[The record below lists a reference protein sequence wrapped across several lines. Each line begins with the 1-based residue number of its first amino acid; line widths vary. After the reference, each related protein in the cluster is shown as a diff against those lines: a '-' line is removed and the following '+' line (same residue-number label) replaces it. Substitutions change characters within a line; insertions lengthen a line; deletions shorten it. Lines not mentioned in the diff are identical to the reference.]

1 MFVLFWSRRPNSDS
15 VMLRLPTVGR
25 ALTGVAKGSLA
36 PPTSVRTSVRAAS
49 NLVEVFVDGKSV
61 EVEPG
66 TTVLQACEKAGIQIP
81 RFCYHERLS
90 VAGNCRMCLVEIE
103 RAPKP
108 VAACAM
114 PVMKGWNILTNSEK
128 TRKAREGVME
138 FLLANH
144 PLDCPICDQ
153 GGECDLQDQSMQ
165 FGSDRS
171 RFTEG
176 KRAVEDK
183 NIGPLI
189 KTIMTRCI
197 QCTRCV
203 RFASEIA
210 GVEDLGTTGRGNN
223 LQIGTYVEKMFM
235 SELSG
240 NVIDVCPVGALTSKP
255 YAFTARPWETRK
267 TESIDVL
274 DALGSNIVVSTR
286 GGEVMRVLPR
296 LNEEINEEWISDK
309 TRFAYDGLKRQR
321 LTQPMVKDDSG
332 QLTPT
337 TWEDALTRVAGA
349 LQGVQGSEM
358 AAVVGGMADAEALVS
373 LKDLLNRLDSENL
386 CTEEVFPTAGA
397 GTDLRSNYLLN
408 SRISGIEESDLL
420 LLVGTNPRYEAPLFN
435 ARIRKSWLH
444 NELRVA
450 VVGHE
455 VDLSYSYEH
464 LGEETS
470 VLKELANGTHPF
482 CQVLA
487 SAKRP
492 VVVVGSSALQREDGA
507 GILSAVSSIAQNA
520 RVSSGVE
527 EGWRVL
533 NVLHRVASQ
542 VAALD
547 LGYKPGVDSIR
558 QNPPKVLYLLG
569 ADAGCVSRDDLPK
582 NALIIYQGHHGD
594 VGAPMADII
603 LPGAA
608 YTEKN
613 ATYVNT
619 EGRSQHTKVAVT
631 PPGVAREDWRIIRAL
646 SELAGVSLP
655 YDSLEEVRSRLSEVS
670 PNLVRYD
677 DVEEANYFRQANQ
690 LAQTVNQD
698 LISGPLIPPQVSVKD
713 FYMTD
718 SISRASQTMA
728 KCVKAAT
735 EGAAAVDEPSV
746 C

>member
-1 MFVLFWSRRPNSDS
+1 IFVFS
-15 VMLRLPTVGR
+15 MLRLPAVSR
-25 ALTGVAKGSLA
+25 ALGVAHSTGSVA
-36 PPTSVRTSVRAAS
+36 ITKNVHNAATAAAS
-49 NLVEVFVDGKSV
+49 NLVEVFVDGKPLM
-61 EVEPG
+61 VEPG
-66 TTVLQACEKAGIQIP
+66 TTVLQACEKVGVQIP

-103 RAPKP
+103 KLLNWL
-108 VAACAM
+108 ACTCTL
-114 PVMKGWNILTNSEK
+114 VYGVHSYSNINTSTSLY
-128 TRKAREGVME
+128 RKLGRKNHLEGVME

-171 RFTEG
+171 RFLES

-210 GVEDLGTTGRGNN
+210 GVEDLGTTGRGND

-240 NVIDVCPVGALTSKP
+240 NVIDICPVGALTSKP
-255 YAFTARPWETRK
+255 YAFTSRPWETRK

-274 DALGSNIVVSTR
+274 DAVGSNIVVSTR
-286 GGEVMRVLPR
+286 GGEVMRILPR
-296 LNEEINEEWISDK
+296 LHEDINEEWISDK

-321 LTQPMVKDDSG
+321 LTQPMVKDASG
-332 QLTPT
+332 QLVATS
-337 TWEDALTRVAGA
+337 WEDVLTRVAGV
-349 LQGVQGSEM
+349 LQGAQGTSV
-358 AAVVGGMADAEALVS
+358 AAIVGGMVDAEALIA
-373 LKDLLNRLDSENL
+373 LKDMLNRLNSDRL
-386 CTEEVFPTAGA
+386 CTEEIFPMAGA
-397 GTDLRSNYLLN
+397 GSDLRSNYLLN
-408 SRISGIEESDLL
+408 SRIAGIEEADLL

-444 NELRVA
+444 NELQVA
-450 VVGHE
+450 LVGQE
-455 VDLSYSYEH
+455 VDLTYTYDH
-464 LGEETS
+464 LGES
-470 VLKELANGTHPF
+470 AKVLQEIAAGTHPF
-482 CQVLA
+482 SKVLA
-487 SAKRP
+487 KAKRP
-492 VVVVGSSALQREDGA
+492 VVVLGSGSLQREDGGA
-507 GILSAVSSIAQNA
+507 IHAAVSTIAQNA

-527 EGWRVL
+527 ESWKVL

-547 LGYKPGVDSIR
+547 LGYKPGVEAIR
-558 QNPPKVLYLLG
+558 KNPPKVLFLLG
-569 ADAGCVSRDDLPK
+569 ADAGCITRQDLAK
-582 NALIIYQGHHGD
+582 DSFIIYQGHHGD
-594 VGAPMADII
+594 AGATMADII

-608 YTEKN
+608 YTEKCS
-613 ATYVNT
+613 TYVNT
-619 EGRSQHTKVAVT
+619 EGRAQQTRLAVT
-631 PPGVAREDWRIIRAL
+631 APGMAREDWKIIRAI
-646 SELAGVSLP
+646 SELAGLTLP
-655 YDSLEEVRSRLSEVS
+655 YETMDEVRDRLAEVS

-677 DVEEANYFRQANQ
+677 DVEEANYFKQANE
-690 LAQTVNQD
+690 LAKAVNQTI
-698 LISGPLIPPQVSVKD
+698 LTEPLVPPQLTVRD

-718 SISRASQTMA
+718 PISRASQTMA
-728 KCVKAAT
+728 KCVKAVT
-735 EGAAAVDEPSV
+735 EGAQAVEEPSI

>member
-1 MFVLFWSRRPNSDS
+1 
-15 VMLRLPTVGR
+15 MLRLPVVGR
-25 ALTGVAKGSLA
+25 ALAGAAKGGLTPSN
-36 PPTSVRTSVRAAS
+36 TVRTPVRAAS
-49 NLVEVFVDGKSV
+49 NMVEVFVDGKPV

-103 RAPKP
+103 KAPKP

-267 TESIDVL
+267 TESIDVM
-274 DALGSNIVVSTR
+274 DAVGSNILVSTR

-296 LNEEINEEWISDK
+296 LNEDVNEEWISDK

-321 LTQPMVKDDSG
+321 LTQPMVKDNSG

-349 LQGVQGSEM
+349 LQGVQGGEL
-358 AAVVGGMADAEALVS
+358 AAIAGGMADAEALVA
-373 LKDLLNRLDSENL
+373 LKDLLNKLNSENL
-386 CTEEVFPTAGA
+386 CTEEVFPMAGA

-408 SRISGIEESDLL
+408 SRIAGIEDCDLL

-450 VVGHE
+450 MVGYS
-455 VDLSYSYEH
+455 VDLSYTYDH
-464 LGEETS
+464 LGEDTS
-470 VLKELANGTHPF
+470 VLKGLANGTHPF
-482 CQVLA
+482 CQVLSA
-487 SAKRP
+487 AKRP
-492 VVVVGSSALQREDGA
+492 MVIVGSSALQRKDGA
-507 GILSAVSSIAQNA
+507 AILSTISTIAQNA
-520 RVSSGVE
+520 RTSSGVE
-527 EGWRVL
+527 AGWKVL

-547 LGYKPGVDSIR
+547 LGYKAGVEAIR
-558 QNPPKVLYLLG
+558 KNPPKVLFLLG
-569 ADAGCVSRDDLPK
+569 ADGGCITRADIAQDG
-582 NALIIYQGHHGD
+582 LIVYQGHHGD
-594 VGAPMADII
+594 IGAPMADII

-619 EGRSQHTKVAVT
+619 EGRSQHTRVAVT
-631 PPGVAREDWRIIRAL
+631 APGMAREDWKIIRAL
-646 SELAGVSLP
+646 SELVGVTLP
-655 YDSLEEVRSRLSEVS
+655 YDTLDEVRSRLAEVS

-677 DVEEANYFRQANQ
+677 DVEEANYFKQSNE
-690 LAQTVNQD
+690 LAMAVNQD
-698 LISGPLIPPQVSVKD
+698 LLAAPLVPPQLSIKD

-735 EGAAAVDEPSV
+735 EGAAAVEEPSI

>member
-1 MFVLFWSRRPNSDS
+1 M
-15 VMLRLPTVGR
+15 
-25 ALTGVAKGSLA
+25 
-36 PPTSVRTSVRAAS
+36 
-49 NLVEVFVDGKSV
+49 
-61 EVEPG
+61 
-66 TTVLQACEKAGIQIP
+66 
-81 RFCYHERLS
+81 
-90 VAGNCRMCLVEIE
+90 
-103 RAPKP
+103 
-108 VAACAM
+108 
-114 PVMKGWNILTNSEK
+114 
-128 TRKAREGVME
+128 
-138 FLLANH
+138 
-144 PLDCPICDQ
+144 
-153 GGECDLQDQSMQ
+153 QDQSMQ

-274 DALGSNIVVSTR
+274 DAVGSNIVVSTR
-286 GGEVMRVLPR
+286 GGEVMRVMPR
-296 LNEEINEEWISDK
+296 LNEDVNEEWISDK

-321 LTQPMVKDDSG
+321 LTQPLVKDDSG

-337 TWEDALTRVAGA
+337 SWEDALTRVAGA
-349 LQGVQGSEM
+349 LQGVQGNEV
-358 AAVVGGMADAEALVS
+358 AAIAGGMADAEALVA
-373 LKDLLNRLDSENL
+373 LKDLLNRLNSENL
-386 CTEEVFPTAGA
+386 CTEELFPMAGA

-408 SRISGIEESDLL
+408 SRIAGIEECDLL

-435 ARIRKSWLH
+435 ARVRKSWLH

-450 VVGHE
+450 MVGHQ
-455 VDLSYSYEH
+455 VDLSYTYDH

-482 CQVLA
+482 CQVLS

-507 GILSAVSSIAQNA
+507 AILGAVSTIAQNA
-520 RVSSGVE
+520 RTSSGVE
-527 EGWRVL
+527 EGWKVL
-533 NVLHRVASQ
+533 SVLHRVASQ

-547 LGYKPGVDSIR
+547 LGYKAGVDAIR
-558 QNPPKVLYLLG
+558 KNPPKILFLLG
-569 ADAGCVSRDDLPK
+569 ADGGCISRADLPK
-582 NALIIYQGHHGD
+582 ESLIIYQGHHGD
-594 VGAPMADII
+594 IGAPMADII
-603 LPGAA
+603 LPAAA

-619 EGRSQHTKVAVT
+619 EGRSQHTRVAVT
-631 PPGVAREDWRIIRAL
+631 APGMAREDWKIIRAI
-646 SELAGVSLP
+646 SELAGLSLS
-655 YDSLEEVRSRLSEVS
+655 YDSLEEVRSRLAEVS

-677 DVEEANYFRQANQ
+677 DVEGANYFKQANE
-690 LAQTVNQD
+690 LAKAVNQD
-698 LISGPLIPPQVSVKD
+698 LIAAPLIPPQITAKD

-728 KCVKAAT
+728 KCVKAIT
-735 EGAAAVDEPSV
+735 EGAAAIEEPSV

>member
-1 MFVLFWSRRPNSDS
+1 
-15 VMLRLPTVGR
+15 MLRLPVVSRSLFPAAIT
-25 ALTGVAKGSLA
+25 KGGAASA
-36 PPTSVRTSVRAAS
+36 TNNARTAATATAAAAS
-49 NLVEVFVDGKSV
+49 NLLEVFVDGKPV
-61 EVEPG
+61 MVEPG
-66 TTVLQACEKAGIQIP
+66 TTVLQACEKVGMQIP

-103 RAPKP
+103 KVPKP

-114 PVMKGWNILTNSEK
+114 PVMKGWNILTNSDK

-210 GVEDLGTTGRGNN
+210 GVEDLGTTGRGND

-240 NVIDVCPVGALTSKP
+240 NVIDICPVGALTSKP

-274 DALGSNIVVSTR
+274 DAVGSNIVVTTR
-286 GGEVMRVLPR
+286 GGEVMRILPR
-296 LNEEINEEWISDK
+296 IHEDINEEWISDK

-321 LTQPMVKDDSG
+321 LTQPMVKNESG
-332 QLTPT
+332 QLVPT
-337 TWEDALTRVAGA
+337 SWEDAMTRAAGA
-349 LQGVQGSEM
+349 LQGVEGNDV
-358 AAVVGGMADAEALVS
+358 AAVVGGLVDAEALIS
-373 LKDLLNRLDSENL
+373 LKDLLNRLNSENL
-386 CTEEVFPTAGA
+386 CTEEAFPMAGA
-397 GTDLRSNYLLN
+397 GSDLRSNYLLN
-408 SRISGIEESDLL
+408 TGIAGIEEADLL

-435 ARIRKSWLH
+435 ARIRKGWLH
-444 NELRVA
+444 NELQVA
-450 VVGHE
+450 LVGKE
-455 VDLSYSYEH
+455 VDLSYTYDH
-464 LGEETS
+464 LGES
-470 VLKELANGTHPF
+470 AKVLQEIASGTHPF
-482 CQVLA
+482 SQDLA
-487 SAKRP
+487 KAKHP
-492 VVVVGSSALQREDGA
+492 VVVVGSSCLQREDGA
-507 GILSAVSSIAQNA
+507 AIMAAVSTIAQNA

-527 EGWRVL
+527 DSWKVL

-547 LGYKPGVDSIR
+547 LGYKPGVEVIR
-558 QNPPKVLYLLG
+558 KNPPKLLFLLG
-569 ADAGCVSRDDLPK
+569 ADAGCITRQDLPK
-582 NALIIYQGHHGD
+582 DSFIIYQGHHGD
-594 VGAPMADII
+594 VGAPMADVI

-608 YTEKN
+608 YTEKCS
-613 ATYVNT
+613 TYVNI
-619 EGRSQHTKVAVT
+619 EGRAQQTKVAVT
-631 PPGVAREDWRIIRAL
+631 APGMAREDWRILRAI
-646 SELAGVSLP
+646 SELAGVTLP
-655 YDSLEEVRSRLSEVS
+655 YDTLDEVRERLAEVS

-677 DVEEANYFRQANQ
+677 DVEEANYFKQANE
-690 LAQTVNQD
+690 LAKAVNQAV
-698 LISGPLIPPQVSVKD
+698 LTGPLVPPQLTVRD

-718 SISRASQTMA
+718 PISRASQTMA
-728 KCVKAAT
+728 KCVKAVT
-735 EGAAAVDEPSV
+735 EGAQAVDEPAI

>member
-1 MFVLFWSRRPNSDS
+1 
-15 VMLRLPTVGR
+15 MLRLPTVGR
-25 ALTGVAKGSLA
+25 ALAGAAKSSLA
-36 PPTSVRTSVRAAS
+36 PSNTVRTTVRAAS
-49 NLVEVFVDGKSV
+49 NMVEVFVDGKPV

-103 RAPKP
+103 KAPKP

-114 PVMKGWNILTNSEK
+114 PVMKGWNILTDSER

-274 DALGSNIVVSTR
+274 DAMGSNIVVSTR

-296 LNEEINEEWISDK
+296 LNEDVNEEWISDK

-321 LTQPMVKDDSG
+321 LNQPMVKDDSG
-332 QLTPT
+332 QLMPT

-349 LQGVQGSEM
+349 LQGMQGGEV
-358 AAVVGGMADAEALVS
+358 AAIAGGMADAEALVS
-373 LKDLLNRLDSENL
+373 LKDLLNRLNSENL
-386 CTEEVFPTAGA
+386 CTEEVFPMSGA

-408 SRISGIEESDLL
+408 SRIAGIEDCDLL
-420 LLVGTNPRYEAPLFN
+420 LLIGTNPRYEAPLFN

-450 VVGHE
+450 LVGHS
-455 VDLSYSYEH
+455 VDLSYSYDH

-482 CQVLA
+482 CQVLSA
-487 SAKRP
+487 AKRP

-507 GILSAVSSIAQNA
+507 AVLSAVSTIAHNA
-520 RVSSGVE
+520 RTSSGVE
-527 EGWRVL
+527 GGWKVL
-533 NVLHRVASQ
+533 NILHRVASQ

-547 LGYKPGVDSIR
+547 LGYKAGVDAIR
-558 QNPPKVLYLLG
+558 KNPPKVLFLLG
-569 ADAGCVSRDDLPK
+569 ADTGCITRDDLPK
-582 NALIIYQGHHGD
+582 NSLIVYQGHHGD

-619 EGRSQHTKVAVT
+619 EGRSQQTRVAVT
-631 PPGVAREDWRIIRAL
+631 APGMAREDWQIIRAV
-646 SELAGVSLP
+646 SELAGVTLA
-655 YDSLEEVRSRLSEVS
+655 YDSLDEVRSRLAEVS

-677 DVEEANYFRQANQ
+677 DVEEANYFKQANE
-690 LAQTVNQD
+690 LAVTVKQD
-698 LISGPLIPPQVSVKD
+698 LLAAPLVPPQLTIKD

-728 KCVKAAT
+728 KCVKAVT

>member
-1 MFVLFWSRRPNSDS
+1 
-15 VMLRLPTVGR
+15 MLRLPTVGR
-25 ALTGVAKGSLA
+25 ALAGAAKGSLA
-36 PPTSVRTSVRAAS
+36 SSNPVRTPVRAAS
-49 NLVEVFVDGKSV
+49 NMVEVFVDGKPV

-66 TTVLQACEKAGIQIP
+66 TTVLQACEKVGVQIP

-103 RAPKP
+103 KAPKP

-171 RFTEG
+171 RFSEG

-183 NIGPLI
+183 NMGPLI

-210 GVEDLGTTGRGNN
+210 GVEDLGTTGRGND

-274 DALGSNIVVSTR
+274 DAVGSNIVVSTR
-286 GGEVMRVLPR
+286 GGEVMRILPR
-296 LNEEINEEWISDK
+296 LHDDINEEWISDK

-321 LTQPMVKDDSG
+321 LMQPMVKDESG

-349 LQGVQGSEM
+349 LQSVQGSEV
-358 AAVVGGMADAEALVS
+358 AAIVGGMADAEALVA
-373 LKDLLNRLDSENL
+373 LKDLLNRLNSENL
-386 CTEEVFPTAGA
+386 CTEELFPMAGA

-408 SRISGIEESDLL
+408 SRIAGIEDCDLL

-444 NELRVA
+444 NELQVA
-450 VVGHE
+450 MVGHK
-455 VDLSYSYEH
+455 VDLSYTYDH
-464 LGEETS
+464 LGEDTS
-470 VLKELANGTHPF
+470 VLKQLANGTHAF
-482 CQVLA
+482 CKVLSA
-487 SAKRP
+487 AKRP
-492 VVVVGSSALQREDGA
+492 VVVVGSGALQREDGVA
-507 GILSAVSSIAQNA
+507 ILSAVSTIAQNA
-520 RVSSGVE
+520 RASSGVE
-527 EGWRVL
+527 DGWKVL

-547 LGYKPGVDSIR
+547 LGYKAGVDAIR
-558 QNPPKVLYLLG
+558 KNPPKVLFLLG
-569 ADAGCVSRDDLPK
+569 ADAGCISRADLPK
-582 NALIIYQGHHGD
+582 DSLIIYQGHHGD

-603 LPGAA
+603 LPSAA

-613 ATYVNT
+613 STYVNT
-619 EGRSQHTKVAVT
+619 EGRSQHTKIAVT
-631 PPGVAREDWRIIRAL
+631 APGVAREDWKIIRAL
-646 SELAGVSLP
+646 SELTGVTLP
-655 YDSLEEVRSRLSEVS
+655 YDSLDEIRSRLAEVS

-677 DVEEANYFRQANQ
+677 DVEEANYFKQANE
-690 LAQTVNQD
+690 LAMTVNQE
-698 LISGPLIPPQVSVKD
+698 LLAAPLVPPQLTVKD

-728 KCVKAAT
+728 KCVKAVT

>member
-1 MFVLFWSRRPNSDS
+1 
-15 VMLRLPTVGR
+15 MLRLPHVGR
-25 ALTGVAKGSLA
+25 ALAGAAKSSLA
-36 PPTSVRTSVRAAS
+36 APNTGAVRTSMRAAS
-49 NLVEVFVDGKSV
+49 NMVEVFVDGKPL
-61 EVEPG
+61 EVEQG

-103 RAPKP
+103 KAPKP

-274 DALGSNIVVSTR
+274 DAVGSNILVSTR
-286 GGEVMRVLPR
+286 GGEVMRVMPR
-296 LNEEINEEWISDK
+296 LHEDVNEEWISDK

-321 LTQPMVKDDSG
+321 LTQPMVRNDSG
-332 QLTPT
+332 QLTPS
-337 TWEDALTRVAGA
+337 TWEDALSRVAGA
-349 LQGVQGSEM
+349 LQSVQGNEV
-358 AAVVGGMADAEALVS
+358 AAIVGGMADAEALVS

-386 CTEEVFPTAGA
+386 CTEEVFPMSGA

-408 SRISGIEESDLL
+408 SRIAGIEDCDLL

-450 VVGHE
+450 MVGHN
-455 VDLSYSYEH
+455 VDLSFAYDH

-470 VLKELANGTHPF
+470 VLKELADGTHPF
-482 CQVLA
+482 CQVLSA
-487 SAKRP
+487 AKRP

-507 GILSAVSSIAQNA
+507 AILRTVSTIAQNA
-520 RVSSGVE
+520 RTSSGVE
-527 EGWRVL
+527 EGWKVL

-547 LGYKPGVDSIR
+547 LGYKAGVDAIR
-558 QNPPKVLYLLG
+558 ANPPKVLFLMG
-569 ADAGCVSRDDLPK
+569 ADAGCITRADLPK
-582 NALIIYQGHHGD
+582 DGFIVYQGHHGD

-613 ATYVNT
+613 GTYVNT
-619 EGRSQHTKVAVT
+619 EGRSQHTRLAVT
-631 PPGVAREDWRIIRAL
+631 APGMAREDWKIIRAL
-646 SELAGVSLP
+646 SELAGATLP
-655 YDSLEEVRSRLSEVS
+655 YDSLEEVRSRLAEVS

-677 DVEEANYFRQANQ
+677 DVEGANYFKQADE
-690 LAQTVNQD
+690 LAQLVKQD
-698 LISGPLIPPQVSVKD
+698 LVATPLVPPQLTAAD

-728 KCVKAAT
+728 KCVKAVT

>member
-1 MFVLFWSRRPNSDS
+1 
-15 VMLRLPTVGR
+15 MLRLPAVSRTLFPAAITKGGAATANTAR
-25 ALTGVAKGSLA
+25 NVATAAA
-36 PPTSVRTSVRAAS
+36 PAS
-49 NLVEVFVDGKSV
+49 NLLEVFVDGAPV
-61 EVEPG
+61 MVEPG
-66 TTVLQACEKAGIQIP
+66 TTVLQACEKVGMQIP

-103 RAPKP
+103 KVPKP

-114 PVMKGWNILTNSEK
+114 PVMKGWNILTNSDK

-210 GVEDLGTTGRGNN
+210 GVEDLGTTGRGND

-240 NVIDVCPVGALTSKP
+240 NVIDICPVGALTSKP

-274 DALGSNIVVSTR
+274 DAVGSNIVVSTR
-286 GGEVMRVLPR
+286 GGEVMRILPR
-296 LNEEINEEWISDK
+296 LNEDINEEWISDK

-321 LTQPMVKDDSG
+321 LTQPMVKNESE
-332 QLTPT
+332 QLVPT
-337 TWEDALTRVAGA
+337 TWEDVLTRVAGA
-349 LQGVQGSEM
+349 LQGVEGNKV
-358 AAVVGGMADAEALVS
+358 AAVVGGLVDAEALIS
-373 LKDLLNRLDSENL
+373 LKDLLNRLNSDNL
-386 CTEEVFPTAGA
+386 CTEEVFPMAGA
-397 GTDLRSNYLLN
+397 GSDLRSNYLLN
-408 SRISGIEESDLL
+408 TGITGIEEADVL

-444 NELRVA
+444 NELQVA
-450 VVGHE
+450 LLGKK
-455 VDLSYSYEH
+455 VDLTYTYDH
-464 LGEETS
+464 LGESGT
-470 VLKELANGTHPF
+470 VLQEIASGAHPF
-482 CQVLA
+482 SQVLA
-487 SAKRP
+487 KAKHP
-492 VVVVGSSALQREDGA
+492 VVVVGSSCLQREDGA
-507 GILSAVSSIAQNA
+507 AIMAAVLTIAQNTH
-520 RVSSGVE
+520 VSSSVE
-527 EGWRVL
+527 ETWKVL

-547 LGYKPGVDSIR
+547 LGYKPGVEAIR
-558 QNPPKVLYLLG
+558 KNPPKVLFLLG
-569 ADAGCVSRDDLPK
+569 ADAGCITRQDLPK
-582 NALIIYQGHHGD
+582 DSFIIYQGHHGD
-594 VGAPMADII
+594 VGATVADII

-608 YTEKN
+608 YTEKCS
-613 ATYVNT
+613 TYVNT
-619 EGRSQHTKVAVT
+619 EGRAQQTKVAVT
-631 PPGVAREDWRIIRAL
+631 PPGMAREDWKIIRGI
-646 SELAGVSLP
+646 SELAGVTLP
-655 YDSLEEVRSRLSEVS
+655 YDSLEEVRDRLAEVS

-677 DVEEANYFRQANQ
+677 EVEEANYFKQANE
-690 LAQTVNQD
+690 LSKAVNQAV
-698 LISGPLIPPQVSVKD
+698 LAEPLVPPQLTVKD

-718 SISRASQTMA
+718 PISRASQTMA
-728 KCVKAAT
+728 KCVKAVT
-735 EGAAAVDEPSV
+735 EGAEAVDEPAI

>member
-1 MFVLFWSRRPNSDS
+1 M
-15 VMLRLPTVGR
+15 
-25 ALTGVAKGSLA
+25 
-36 PPTSVRTSVRAAS
+36 
-49 NLVEVFVDGKSV
+49 
-61 EVEPG
+61 VEPG
-66 TTVLQACEKAGIQIP
+66 TTVLQGKPCACEKAGMQIP

-103 RAPKP
+103 KVPKP

-114 PVMKGWNILTNSEK
+114 PVMKGWNILTNSDK

-210 GVEDLGTTGRGNN
+210 GVEDLGTTGRGND

-240 NVIDVCPVGALTSKP
+240 NVIDICPVGALTSKP

-267 TESIDVL
+267 TETIDVL
-274 DALGSNIVVSTR
+274 DAVGSNIVVSTR
-286 GGEVMRVLPR
+286 GGEVMRILPR
-296 LNEEINEEWISDK
+296 IHEDINEEWISDK

-321 LTQPMVKDDSG
+321 LTQPLVKNESG
-332 QLTPT
+332 QLVPT
-337 TWEDALTRVAGA
+337 TWEDALTRVAGI
-349 LQGVQGSEM
+349 LQGVTGCDV
-358 AAVVGGMADAEALVS
+358 AAVAGGLVDAETLIS
-373 LKDLLNRLDSENL
+373 LKDLLNRLNSDTL
-386 CTEEVFPTAGA
+386 CTEEVFPMAGA
-397 GTDLRSNYLLN
+397 GSDLRSNYLLN
-408 SRISGIEESDLL
+408 TGIAGIEEADLL
-420 LLVGTNPRYEAPLFN
+420 LLVGTNPRYEAPLVN

-444 NELRVA
+444 NELQVA
-450 VVGHE
+450 LVGTN
-455 VDLSYSYEH
+455 VDLSYTYDH
-464 LGEETS
+464 LGESAE
-470 VLKELANGTHPF
+470 VLQEIASGSHPF
-482 CQVLA
+482 AHVLA
-487 SAKRP
+487 KAKHP
-492 VVVVGSSALQREDGA
+492 VVVVGSSCLQREDGA
-507 GILSAVSSIAQNA
+507 AIMAAVSTIAQRA

-527 EGWRVL
+527 ESWKVL

-547 LGYKPGVDSIR
+547 LGYKPGVETIR
-558 QNPPKVLYLLG
+558 ENMPKVLFLLG
-569 ADAGCVSRDDLPK
+569 ADAGCITRQDLPK
-582 NALIIYQGHHGD
+582 DCVIIYQGHHGD
-594 VGAPMADII
+594 AGASMADII

-608 YTEKN
+608 YTEKCS
-613 ATYVNT
+613 TYVNT
-619 EGRSQHTKVAVT
+619 EGRAQQTKVAVT
-631 PPGVAREDWRIIRAL
+631 PPGMAREDWKIIRAI

-655 YDSLEEVRSRLSEVS
+655 YDTLEEVRDRLTEVS

-677 DVEEANYFRQANQ
+677 DVEEANYFKQANE
-690 LAQTVNQD
+690 LSKTVNQAV
-698 LISGPLIPPQVSVKD
+698 LTEPLVPPQRSLKD
-713 FYMTD
+713 FFMTD
-718 SISRASQTMA
+718 PISRASQTMA
-728 KCVKAAT
+728 KCVKAVK
-735 EGAAAVDEPSV
+735 EGAQAVDEPAI

>member
-1 MFVLFWSRRPNSDS
+1 MQSYSLTLVCYLISVLVRNAIRINFC
-15 VMLRLPTVGR
+15 VIL
-25 ALTGVAKGSLA
+25 
-36 PPTSVRTSVRAAS
+36 VRTSVRAAS
-49 NLVEVFVDGKSV
+49 NMVEVFVDGKPV

-103 RAPKP
+103 KAPK
-108 VAACAM
+108 VTKFISACAM

-274 DALGSNIVVSTR
+274 DAVGSNIVVSTR
-286 GGEVMRVLPR
+286 GGEVMRVMPR
-296 LNEEINEEWISDK
+296 LNEDVNEEWISDK

-321 LTQPMVKDDSG
+321 LIQPMVKDDSG

-337 TWEDALTRVAGA
+337 NWEDALSRVAGA
-349 LQGVQGSEM
+349 LQSAQGNEI
-358 AAVVGGMADAEALVS
+358 AAIAGGLADAEALVS
-373 LKDLLNRLDSENL
+373 LKDLLNRLNSDNL
-386 CTEEVFPTAGA
+386 CTEEIFPMSGA

-408 SRISGIEESDLL
+408 TRIAGIEDCDLL
-420 LLVGTNPRYEAPLFN
+420 LLIGTNPRYEAPLFN

-450 VVGHE
+450 MVGHH
-455 VDLSYSYEH
+455 VDLSYTYDH
-464 LGEETS
+464 LGEDTS

-482 CQVLA
+482 CQVL
-487 SAKRP
+487 SGAKRP
-492 VVVVGSSALQREDGA
+492 VVVVGSTALQREDGA
-507 GILSAVSSIAQNA
+507 AILSTVSTIAQNA
-520 RVSSGVE
+520 RASSGVE
-527 EGWRVL
+527 EGWKVL

-547 LGYKPGVDSIR
+547 LGYKAGVDSIR
-558 QNPPKVLYLLG
+558 KNPPKVLFLLG
-569 ADAGCVSRDDLPK
+569 ADGGCITRADLPK
-582 NALIIYQGHHGD
+582 DSLIIYQGHHGD

-619 EGRSQHTKVAVT
+619 EGRSQHTRVAVT
-631 PPGVAREDWRIIRAL
+631 PPGLAREDWKIIRAV
-646 SELAGVSLP
+646 SELAGVTLP
-655 YDSLEEVRSRLSEVS
+655 YDSVDEVRSRLAEVS

-677 DVEEANYFRQANQ
+677 DVEEANYFKQANE
-690 LAQTVNQD
+690 LAKAVNQS
-698 LISGPLIPPQVSVKD
+698 LLAAPLVPPQLTAKD

-728 KCVKAAT
+728 KCVKALT
-735 EGAAAVDEPSV
+735 EGAAAVEEPSV

>member
-1 MFVLFWSRRPNSDS
+1 
-15 VMLRLPTVGR
+15 MLRLPNVGR
-25 ALTGVAKGSLA
+25 ALAGAAKSGLA
-36 PPTSVRTSVRAAS
+36 PSNTVRTPVRAAS
-49 NLVEVFVDGKSV
+49 NMVEVFVDGKSL
-61 EVEPG
+61 EVAPG
-66 TTVLQACEKAGIQIP
+66 TTVLQACEKAGMQIP

-103 RAPKP
+103 KVPKP

-267 TESIDVL
+267 TESIDVM
-274 DALGSNIVVSTR
+274 DAVGSNILVSTR
-286 GGEVMRVLPR
+286 GGEVMRVMPR
-296 LNEEINEEWISDK
+296 LNEDVNEEWISDK

-321 LTQPMVKDDSG
+321 LTQPMVKNDSG

-337 TWEDALTRVAGA
+337 TWEDALSRVAGA
-349 LQGVQGSEM
+349 LQSVQGSEV
-358 AAVVGGMADAEALVS
+358 AVIAGGLADAEALVS

-386 CTEEVFPTAGA
+386 CTEEVFPMSGA

-408 SRISGIEESDLL
+408 SRIAGIEDCDLL

-450 VVGHE
+450 MVGHN
-455 VDLSYSYEH
+455 VDLSFSYDH

-470 VLKELANGTHPF
+470 VLKQLADGTHPF
-482 CQVLA
+482 CQVL
-487 SAKRP
+487 SEAKRP

-507 GILSAVSSIAQNA
+507 AILSAVTAIAQNA
-520 RVSSGVE
+520 RTSSGVE
-527 EGWRVL
+527 EGWKVL

-547 LGYKPGVDSIR
+547 LGYKAGVDAIR
-558 QNPPKVLYLLG
+558 ANPPKVLFLLG
-569 ADAGCVSRDDLPK
+569 ADAGCITRADLPK
-582 NALIIYQGHHGD
+582 DSLIVYQGHHGD
-594 VGAPMADII
+594 VGATMADVI
-603 LPGAA
+603 LPSAA

-619 EGRSQHTKVAVT
+619 EGRSQHTRVAVT
-631 PPGVAREDWRIIRAL
+631 APGMAREDWKIIRAV
-646 SELAGVSLP
+646 SELAGVTLP
-655 YDSLEEVRSRLSEVS
+655 YDSLEEVRSRLAEVS

-677 DVEEANYFRQANQ
+677 DVEEANYFKQANE
-690 LAQTVNQD
+690 LAQAVSQD
-698 LISGPLIPPQVSVKD
+698 LAATPLVPQQLTAKD

-728 KCVKAAT
+728 KCVKAVT

>member
-1 MFVLFWSRRPNSDS
+1 
-15 VMLRLPTVGR
+15 MLRLPSVGR
-25 ALTGVAKGSLA
+25 ALAGAAKGGLA
-36 PPTSVRTSVRAAS
+36 PCSTVSTPVRAAS
-49 NLVEVFVDGKSV
+49 NMVEVFVDGKSI

-103 RAPKP
+103 KAPKP

-171 RFTEG
+171 RFTES

-223 LQIGTYVEKMFM
+223 LQIGTYVEKMFL
-235 SELSG
+235 SEMSG
-240 NVIDVCPVGALTSKP
+240 NVIDICPVGALTSKP

-274 DALGSNIVVSTR
+274 DAVGCNIVVSTR

-296 LNEEINEEWISDK
+296 LHEDINEEWISDK

-321 LTQPMVKDDSG
+321 LTQPMVKDESG

-337 TWEDALTRVAGA
+337 SWEDALSRAAGA
-349 LQGVQGSEM
+349 LQGVKGSEV
-358 AAVVGGMADAEALVS
+358 AAIAGGMADAEALVS

-386 CTEEVFPTAGA
+386 CTEEVFPMSGA

-408 SRISGIEESDLL
+408 TGIAGIEDCDLL

-435 ARIRKSWLH
+435 ARVRKSWLH

-450 VVGHE
+450 LVGHG
-455 VDLSYSYEH
+455 VDLNYTYDH

-470 VLKELANGTHPF
+470 VLKELASGTHPF
-482 CQVLA
+482 CQVLSA
-487 SAKRP
+487 AKRP

-507 GILSAVSSIAQNA
+507 AIMSAVSTIAQNA
-520 RVSSGVE
+520 RSSSGVE
-527 EGWRVL
+527 EGWKVL

-547 LGYKPGVDSIR
+547 LGYKAGVEAIR
-558 QNPPKVLYLLG
+558 KNPPKVLFLLG
-569 ADAGCVSRDDLPK
+569 ADSGCISRADLPK
-582 NALIIYQGHHGD
+582 QTLVIYQGHHGD

-603 LPGAA
+603 LPSAA

-619 EGRSQHTKVAVT
+619 EGRSQQTRVAVT
-631 PPGVAREDWRIIRAL
+631 APGMAREDWKVIRAL
-646 SELAGVSLP
+646 SELAGVTLP
-655 YDSLEEVRSRLSEVS
+655 YDSLEEVRSRLAEVS

-677 DVEEANYFRQANQ
+677 DVEEANYFKQANE
-690 LAQTVNQD
+690 LSKTVKQD
-698 LISGPLIPPQVSVKD
+698 LIAAPLVPPQLTVKD

-735 EGAAAVDEPSV
+735 EGAAAVEEPSI

>member
-1 MFVLFWSRRPNSDS
+1 
-15 VMLRLPTVGR
+15 MLRLPHVGR
-25 ALTGVAKGSLA
+25 ALAGAAKSSLA
-36 PPTSVRTSVRAAS
+36 APNTLRTPARAAS
-49 NLVEVFVDGKSV
+49 NMVEVFIDGKPL

-103 RAPKP
+103 KAPKP

-274 DALGSNIVVSTR
+274 DAVGSNILVSTR
-286 GGEVMRVLPR
+286 GGEVMRVMPR
-296 LNEEINEEWISDK
+296 LHEDVNEEWISDK

-321 LTQPMVKDDSG
+321 LTQPMVKNDSG
-332 QLTPT
+332 QLTPS
-337 TWEDALTRVAGA
+337 TWEDALSRVAGA
-349 LQGVQGSEM
+349 LQSVQGSEV
-358 AAVVGGMADAEALVS
+358 AAIVGGMADAEALVS

-386 CTEEVFPTAGA
+386 CTEEVFPMSGA

-408 SRISGIEESDLL
+408 SRIAGIEDCDLL

-450 VVGHE
+450 MVGHN
-455 VDLSYSYEH
+455 VDLSFVYDH

-470 VLKELANGTHPF
+470 VLKELADGTHPF
-482 CQVLA
+482 CQVLSA
-487 SAKRP
+487 AKRP

-507 GILSAVSSIAQNA
+507 AILRTVSTIAQNA
-520 RVSSGVE
+520 RTSSGVE
-527 EGWRVL
+527 EGWKVL

-547 LGYKPGVDSIR
+547 LGYKAGVDAIR
-558 QNPPKVLYLLG
+558 ANPPKVLFLLG
-569 ADAGCVSRDDLPK
+569 ADAGCITRADLPK
-582 NALIIYQGHHGD
+582 DSFIVYQGHHGD
-594 VGAPMADII
+594 VGAPMADIV

-613 ATYVNT
+613 GTYVNT
-619 EGRSQHTKVAVT
+619 EGRSQHTRVAVT
-631 PPGVAREDWRIIRAL
+631 PPGMAREDWKIIRAL
-646 SELAGVSLP
+646 SELAGAPLP
-655 YDSLEEVRSRLSEVS
+655 YDSLEEVRSRLAEVS

-677 DVEEANYFRQANQ
+677 DVEEANYFKQANE
-690 LAQTVNQD
+690 LAQLVKQD
-698 LISGPLIPPQVSVKD
+698 LVATPLVPPQLTAAD

-728 KCVKAAT
+728 KCVKAVT

>member
-1 MFVLFWSRRPNSDS
+1 
-15 VMLRLPTVGR
+15 MLRLPTVGR
-25 ALTGVAKGSLA
+25 ALAGAAK
-36 PPTSVRTSVRAAS
+36 VRTPVRAAS
-49 NLVEVFVDGKSV
+49 NMVEVFVDGKPV

-66 TTVLQACEKAGIQIP
+66 TTVLQACEKVGVQIP

-103 RAPKP
+103 KAPKP

-114 PVMKGWNILTNSEK
+114 PVMKGWNILTNSDK

-171 RFTEG
+171 RFSEG

-203 RFASEIA
+203 REIA

-267 TESIDVL
+267 TESVDVL
-274 DALGSNIVVSTR
+274 DAVGSNIVVSTR
-286 GGEVMRVLPR
+286 GGEVMRVMPR
-296 LNEEINEEWISDK
+296 LNEDVNEEWISDK

-321 LTQPMVKDDSG
+321 LTQPMVKDSSG
-332 QLTPT
+332 QLTPS

-349 LQGVQGSEM
+349 LQGVQGSEV
-358 AAVVGGMADAEALVS
+358 AAIAGGMVDAEALVS
-373 LKDLLNRLDSENL
+373 LKDLLNRMNSENL
-386 CTEEVFPTAGA
+386 CTEELFPMAGA

-408 SRISGIEESDLL
+408 TGIAGIEDCDLL
-420 LLVGTNPRYEAPLFN
+420 LLIGTNPRYEAPLFN

-450 VVGHE
+450 LVGRS
-455 VDLSYSYEH
+455 VDLSYTYDH
-464 LGEETS
+464 LGEEAA
-470 VLKELANGTHPF
+470 VLQELANGTHPF
-482 CQVLA
+482 CQFPLH
-487 SAKRP
+487 RP
-492 VVVVGSSALQREDGA
+492 LVFLWPVFQSFVFLSPALIGPC
-507 GILSAVSSIAQNA
+507 IT
-520 RVSSGVE
+520 
-527 EGWRVL
+527 
-533 NVLHRVASQ
+533 RVASQ

-547 LGYKPGVDSIR
+547 LGYKAGVEAIR
-558 QNPPKVLYLLG
+558 KNPPKVLFLLG
-569 ADAGCVSRDDLPK
+569 ADAGCITRADLPK
-582 NALIIYQGHHGD
+582 NSLVVYQGHHGD

-619 EGRSQHTKVAVT
+619 EGRSQQTRVAVT
-631 PPGVAREDWRIIRAL
+631 APGMAREDWKIIRAI
-646 SELAGVSLP
+646 SELAGVTLP
-655 YDSLEEVRSRLSEVS
+655 YDSVDEVRSRLAEVS

-677 DVEEANYFRQANQ
+677 DVEQANYFKQANE
-690 LAQTVNQD
+690 LSKAVNQA
-698 LISGPLIPPQVSVKD
+698 LLAAPLVPPQLTAKD

-728 KCVKAAT
+728 KCVKAIT
-735 EGAAAVDEPSV
+735 EGANAIDEPSI

>member
-1 MFVLFWSRRPNSDS
+1 
-15 VMLRLPTVGR
+15 MLRLPHVGR
-25 ALTGVAKGSLA
+25 ALAGAAKSSLA
-36 PPTSVRTSVRAAS
+36 APNTVRTSMRAAS
-49 NLVEVFVDGKSV
+49 NMVEVFVDGKPL
-61 EVEPG
+61 EVEQG

-103 RAPKP
+103 KAPKP

-274 DALGSNIVVSTR
+274 DAVGSNILVSTR
-286 GGEVMRVLPR
+286 GGEVMRVMPR
-296 LNEEINEEWISDK
+296 LHEDVNEEWISDK

-321 LTQPMVKDDSG
+321 LTQPMVRNDSG
-332 QLTPT
+332 QLTPS
-337 TWEDALTRVAGA
+337 TWEDALSRVAGA
-349 LQGVQGSEM
+349 LQSVQGNEV
-358 AAVVGGMADAEALVS
+358 AAIVGGMADAEALVS

-386 CTEEVFPTAGA
+386 CTEEVFPMSGA

-408 SRISGIEESDLL
+408 SRIAGIEDCDLL

-450 VVGHE
+450 MVGHN
-455 VDLSYSYEH
+455 VDLSFAYDH

-470 VLKELANGTHPF
+470 VLKELADGTHPF
-482 CQVLA
+482 CQVLSA
-487 SAKRP
+487 AKRP

-507 GILSAVSSIAQNA
+507 AILRTVSTIAQNA
-520 RVSSGVE
+520 RTSSGVE
-527 EGWRVL
+527 EGWKVL

-547 LGYKPGVDSIR
+547 LGYKAGVDAIR
-558 QNPPKVLYLLG
+558 ANPPKVLFLMG
-569 ADAGCVSRDDLPK
+569 ADAGCITRADLPK
-582 NALIIYQGHHGD
+582 DGFIVYQGHHGD

-613 ATYVNT
+613 GTYVNT
-619 EGRSQHTKVAVT
+619 EGRSQHTRLAVT
-631 PPGVAREDWRIIRAL
+631 APGMAREDWKIIRAL
-646 SELAGVSLP
+646 SELAGATLP
-655 YDSLEEVRSRLSEVS
+655 YDSLEEVRSRLAEVS

-677 DVEEANYFRQANQ
+677 DVEGANYFKQADE
-690 LAQTVNQD
+690 LAQLVKQD
-698 LISGPLIPPQVSVKD
+698 LVATPLVPPQLTAAD

-728 KCVKAAT
+728 KCVKAVT

>member
-1 MFVLFWSRRPNSDS
+1 
-15 VMLRLPTVGR
+15 MLRLPVVGR
-25 ALTGVAKGSLA
+25 ALSGAAKGSLA
-36 PPTSVRTSVRAAS
+36 PASSVRTPVRAAS

-103 RAPKP
+103 KAPKP

-274 DALGSNIVVSTR
+274 DAVGSNIIVSTR
-286 GGEVMRVLPR
+286 GGEVMRVMPR
-296 LNEEINEEWISDK
+296 LNEDINEEWISDK

-321 LTQPMVKDDSG
+321 LTQPMVKDESG

-349 LQGVQGSEM
+349 VQGVQGSQV
-358 AAVVGGMADAEALVS
+358 AAIAGGMADAEALVS

-408 SRISGIEESDLL
+408 SRIAGIEESDLL

-444 NELRVA
+444 NELQVA
-450 VVGHE
+450 MVGHN
-455 VDLSYSYEH
+455 VDLSYSYDH

-470 VLKELANGTHPF
+470 VLKDLASGVHPF

-507 GILSAVSSIAQNA
+507 AILSAVSTIAQNA
-520 RVSSGVE
+520 RASSGVE
-527 EGWRVL
+527 DGWKVL

-558 QNPPKVLYLLG
+558 KNPPQVLFLLG
-569 ADAGCVSRDDLPK
+569 ADGGCVSRADLAPGC
-582 NALIIYQGHHGD
+582 LIVYQGHHGD

-619 EGRSQHTKVAVT
+619 EGRSQHTKIAVT
-631 PPGVAREDWRIIRAL
+631 PPGLAREDWRIIRAV
-646 SELAGVSLP
+646 SELAGAALP
-655 YDSLEEVRSRLSEVS
+655 YDSLEEVRERLAEVS

-677 DVEEANYFRQANQ
+677 DVEEANYFKQANE
-690 LAQTVNQD
+690 LAQSVNQE
-698 LISGPLIPPQVSVKD
+698 LISTPLVPPQVSVKD

-728 KCVKAAT
+728 KCVKAVT
-735 EGAAAVDEPSV
+735 EGADAVAEPSV

>member
-1 MFVLFWSRRPNSDS
+1 MFSLQSI
-15 VMLRLPTVGR
+15 MLRLPTVGR
-25 ALTGVAKGSLA
+25 ALAGAAKGSLA
-36 PPTSVRTSVRAAS
+36 PSNTVRAAS
-49 NLVEVFVDGKSV
+49 NMVEVFVDGKPV
-61 EVEPG
+61 EVEAG

-128 TRKAREGVME
+128 TRKARIVI
-138 FLLANH
+138 FLNSNHH
-144 PLDCPICDQ
+144 PLCHF
-153 GGECDLQDQSMQ
+153 QDQSMQ

-274 DALGSNIVVSTR
+274 DAVGSNIIVSTR
-286 GGEVMRVLPR
+286 GGEVMRVMPR
-296 LNEEINEEWISDK
+296 LNEDINEEWISDK

-321 LTQPMVKDDSG
+321 LTQPMVKDESG

-349 LQGVQGSEM
+349 LQGVQGNEV
-358 AAVVGGMADAEALVS
+358 AAIAGGMADAESLVS
-373 LKDLLNRLDSENL
+373 LKDLLNRLDSESL
-386 CTEEVFPTAGA
+386 CTEELFPTDGA

-408 SRISGIEESDLL
+408 SRIVGIEESDLL
-420 LLVGTNPRYEAPLFN
+420 LLIGTNPRYEAPLFN

-450 VVGHE
+450 MVGHN
-455 VDLSYSYEH
+455 VDLSYTYDH
-464 LGEETS
+464 LGEDTS
-470 VLKELANGTHPF
+470 VLKELADGTHPF
-482 CQVLA
+482 CEVLSA
-487 SAKRP
+487 AKRP
-492 VVVVGSSALQREDGA
+492 VVVVGSSALQRDDGA
-507 GILSAVSSIAQNA
+507 AILSTVSTIAQNA
-520 RVSSGVE
+520 RTSSGVE
-527 EGWRVL
+527 EGWKVL
-533 NVLHRVASQ
+533 NVLHSRVASQ

-547 LGYKPGVDSIR
+547 LGYKAGVDAIR
-558 QNPPKVLYLLG
+558 KNPPKVLFLLG
-569 ADAGCVSRDDLPK
+569 ADAGCITRADLPQ
-582 NALIIYQGHHGD
+582 NSLVIYQGHHGD

-631 PPGVAREDWRIIRAL
+631 APGMAREDWKIIRAV
-646 SELAGVSLP
+646 SELAGVTLP
-655 YDSLEEVRSRLSEVS
+655 YDSLDEVRSRLAEVS

-677 DVEEANYFRQANQ
+677 DVEEANFFKQAND
-690 LAQTVNQD
+690 LAKYNSLPNTF
-698 LISGPLIPPQVSVKD
+698 LPPLCS
-713 FYMTD
+713 D

-728 KCVKAAT
+728 KCVKAVT
-735 EGAAAVDEPSV
+735 EGAAAVEEPSI